1 MTNLT
6 KKSFIQFIG
15 FGVILALLS
24 ACGGGSSGSSENSS
38 AENNTGSSNTVDE
51 TGDVCKKP
59 VSGANWDAL
68 LTKDCPTLADY
79 NLFAS
84 NTDVTQSPLSGGIP
98 YDLSTQLFTDYAS
111 KYRFVFVPEN
121 TTITY
126 TQDESF
132 EFPVGAVLVKTF
144 AMPEDTAFRGPS
156 NERLIET
163 RLLIHRAN
171 GWAALPYVWN
181 ESGTVASLAIA
192 GKNIPMQ
199 VIHNGQSKNF
209 TYGVPDTN
217 KCKQCHQ
224 LKDVNTGISV
234 FAPIGPKARH
244 LNKDFEYNSIIENQL
259 QHWQSAGILS
269 GLPADINSVD
279 KIPSYRDGDEAALAS
294 QDATQLM
301 SLAKG
306 YLDVNC
312 AHCHRPEGNASNTGV
327 HLEFWRDYENHKSN
341 HGVCKK
347 PIAFGGGAL
356 EYDVVPGDAINSI
369 LHARMNSDQPGDR
382 MPEIGRGLVHEEGVR
397 LIEAW
402 INSLPTESCS
412 NP

>member
-1 MTNLT
+1 M
-6 KKSFIQFIG
+6 
-15 FGVILALLS
+15 LALLS
-24 ACGGGSSGSSENSS
+24 ACGGGSSGSSESS
-38 AENNTGSSNTVDE
+38 ANDTGLENITDE
-51 TGDVCKKP
+51 TGDICNKS
-59 VSGANWDAL
+59 VSGVNWEAL

-79 NLFAS
+79 HLFAS
-84 NTDVTQSPLSGGIP
+84 STDVTQAPLSGGIP

-111 KYRFVFVPEN
+111 KYRFVFIPEN
-121 TTITY
+121 TTINY
-126 TQDESF
+126 TQNESLD
-132 EFPVGAVLVKTF
+132 FPVGAVLVKTF
-144 AMPEDTAFRGPS
+144 AMPEDTAFRGLS

-181 ESGTVASLAIA
+181 ESGTEATLAIA

-199 VIHNGQSKNF
+199 VTHNGQVKEF
-209 TYGVPDTN
+209 IYGVPDTN

-244 LNKDFEYNSIIENQL
+244 LNKDFEYSSITENQL
-259 QHWQSAGILS
+259 QHWQSAGILT
-269 GLPADINSVD
+269 GLPADLSTVALL
-279 KIPSYRDGDEAALAS
+279 PSYEDGDEAALPGKN
-294 QDATQLM
+294 ATQLM

-327 HLEFWRDYENHKSN
+327 HLEYWRDYDNHKSH

-356 EYDVVPGDAINSI
+356 EYDVVPGKAVNSI
-369 LHARMNSDQPGDR
+369 LHARMDSDKPGDR
-382 MPEIGRGLVHEEGVR
+382 MPEIGRSLIHEEGVR

-402 INSLPTESCS
+402 INSLPAESCS